1 MRNTANLSET
11 ATVLTY
17 LQCSIEASPIPEPFK
32 SAVATLPST
41 ALLVLKTAQLDKK
54 RYQALTELAVYIAT
68 LTETIVRPLLNKPPE
83 DVDESMAIQVEAFHR
98 EMENVLDHME
108 TLGSRPLFSR
118 MFKKTDDVLTIS
130 GFSGRI
136 QKIITIFQLETNVAL
151 RVQVN
156 DLRREMRDMVTA
168 VQPLS
173 ASASRIFG
181 MAAESTRGSQP
192 LLSQQISE
200 TPRPMRSLPP
210 IPAPQPEQTSPS
222 GDSVLPI
229 TTIQEMFPDIDPTLL
244 SAIAD
249 HTLAAA
255 DLHKL
260 ARPSNR
266 EHNYDADQED
276 AHGAARSKSGRGLGT
291 KTYPNLSSILEPHT
305 TYFAI
310 LIRTVPQ
317 SQAGILGA
325 ATMQYINDIRSLSE
339 EYEWYAVLQYH
350 FAFFRRRRQEMCDE
364 AEFGR
369 WAFRDEEL
377 MSRYLSGHPKSTPQ
391 RRSPSGNAPRGG
403 AAHGGRNST
412 DSVTKRGS
420 VTRSVKGGN
429 RNAGGEVC
437 RVYSIG
443 SCPQCK
449 NEKMKGCPT
458 CQKRHSLPVEPA
470 EEHEVVLM

>member
-168 VQPLS
+168 VS
-173 ASASRIFG
+173 APNAC
-181 MAAESTRGSQP
+181 
-192 LLSQQISE
+192 
-200 TPRPMRSLPP
+200 
-210 IPAPQPEQTSPS
+210 
-222 GDSVLPI
+222 
-229 TTIQEMFPDIDPTLL
+229 
-244 SAIAD
+244 
-249 HTLAAA
+249 
-255 DLHKL
+255 
-260 ARPSNR
+260 
-266 EHNYDADQED
+266 EHFED
-276 AHGAARSKSGRGLGT
+276 TH
-291 KTYPNLSSILEPHT
+291 
-305 TYFAI
+305 
-310 LIRTVPQ
+310 
-317 SQAGILGA
+317 
-325 ATMQYINDIRSLSE
+325 
-339 EYEWYAVLQYH
+339 
-350 FAFFRRRRQEMCDE
+350 
-364 AEFGR
+364 
-369 WAFRDEEL
+369 
-377 MSRYLSGHPKSTPQ
+377 
-391 RRSPSGNAPRGG
+391 
-403 AAHGGRNST
+403 
-412 DSVTKRGS
+412 
-420 VTRSVKGGN
+420 
-429 RNAGGEVC
+429 
-437 RVYSIG
+437 
-443 SCPQCK
+443 
-449 NEKMKGCPT
+449 
-458 CQKRHSLPVEPA
+458 
-470 EEHEVVLM
+470 